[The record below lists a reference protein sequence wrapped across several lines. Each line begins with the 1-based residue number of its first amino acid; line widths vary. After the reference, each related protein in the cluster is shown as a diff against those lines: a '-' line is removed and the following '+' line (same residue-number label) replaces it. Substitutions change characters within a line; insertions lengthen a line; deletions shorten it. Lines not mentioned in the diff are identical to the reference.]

1 MDQATCAEK
10 IKKILESFYEYG
22 DDNTP
27 IEAATDLLTDLYHWC
42 DQQQFKIDINQLH
55 RMAVAHHAEEVAFFG
70 MYEQGES
77 K

>member
-1 MDQATCAEK
+1 MAQATCAEK
-10 IKKILESFYEYG
+10 LDKILESFYEYG

-42 DQQQFKIDINQLH
+42 DQQEFNIDINQLH
-55 RMAVAHHAEEVAFFG
+55 QKALRHHDAEVAFLG